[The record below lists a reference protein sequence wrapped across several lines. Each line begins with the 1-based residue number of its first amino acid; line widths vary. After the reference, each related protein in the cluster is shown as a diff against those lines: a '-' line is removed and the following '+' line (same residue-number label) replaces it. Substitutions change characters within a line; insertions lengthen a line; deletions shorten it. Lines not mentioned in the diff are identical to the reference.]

1 MLAIKEMGKM
11 KNIFIVFVIVFCLL
25 HININLIQDKS
36 YLNVVN
42 ADTDLQPEKNTPLI
56 DLNMPANIEI
66 ATFAM
71 G

>member
-1 MLAIKEMGKM
+1 M

>member
-1 MLAIKEMGKM
+1 MGKM